1 MNRLLP
7 VFLFAAAA
15 PAAACPQYDTV
26 VAAVQSGDR
35 VGAEVLYDEIVFS
48 AACDDAIREWVGD
61 YLARE
66 TYLSALASDAPDEKR
81 DLLER
86 ALKFEK
92 HWRSYAALGR
102 VDWEDGDYASAAR
115 NFQLALNELSEG
127 DPAHAAVTEEIAE
140 VYELA
145 TASLALADAPVD
157 MPRTRSGNT
166 GGIFTTA
173 IRGFEVEE
181 VSLPITFEFD
191 STDFDEVGAEY
202 ARTLA
207 EHLALNAPPS
217 IRLGGHTDPQGPEEY
232 NLELSEARAER
243 VRSFLLEN
251 GYSGEIVISGY
262 GESRLPPA
270 PPGIE
275 PGSEEH
281 HRLARRVAF
290 SAE

>member
-1 MNRLLP
+1 MSRFLPALLLATA
-7 VFLFAAAA
+7 V

-35 VGAEVLYDEIVFS
+35 AGAEVLYDEIVFS

-66 TYLSALASDAPDEKR
+66 TFLAALATDDAAEKR

-86 ALKFEK
+86 ALKFEE
-92 HWRSYAALGR
+92 HWRSYAEIGR
-102 VDWEDGDYASAAR
+102 IDWETGAYAAAAR
-115 NFQLALNELSEG
+115 NFQLALNELAEG
-127 DPAHAAVTEEIAE
+127 DPAHAAETGEIAE
-140 VYELA
+140 IYELA
-145 TASLALADAPVD
+145 TASLALAEAPVE

-166 GGIFTTA
+166 GGVFTMA

-191 STDFDEVGAEY
+191 STEFDEIGAEY

-207 EHLALNAPPS
+207 DHLALNAPPA
-217 IRLGGHTDPQGPEEY
+217 IKLGGHTDPEGPEDY
-232 NLELSEARAER
+232 NLELSEARAET
-243 VRSFLLEN
+243 VRRFLVEN
-251 GYSGEIVISGY
+251 GYSGEIVVAGY
-262 GESRLPPA
+262 GESRVPPA

-275 PGSEEH
+275 PDSEEH

-290 SAE
+290 SVE